1 VRDTQASSTALLIA
15 RSMLLAAATPPLSTL
30 VPDQTVHLTRCFLAS
45 APPAR
50 LIDFALRHTWSR
62 SVLIALERMIL
73 PGIVLHYL
81 VRKQLIEEH
90 VRTFL
95 EKRSDR
101 QLVVLGA
108 GLDTLAWRPRD
119 HGAATAF
126 ELDHPAT
133 QKLKHA
139 AGLAAAPVGL
149 PADFTRELPDALLAA
164 APGFDA
170 ARPTA
175 FVAEGLLMYFP
186 PERVSKLLSSVSR
199 IAAPESRLVFTF
211 MESRPDQ
218 APGFRDSHRLVDAW
232 LRHRREP
239 FRWSIARAEIPLFLE
254 RHGWRL
260 EHLSSPAEL
269 RARFLAAPAF
279 DPLPL
284 AEGESIALARR
295 L

>member
-15 RSMLLAAATPPLSTL
+15 RSMLLAAATPPLRAL
-30 VPDQTVHLTRCFLAS
+30 VPEETVRLTRRFLAS

-50 LIDFALRHTWSR
+50 LLDLALRHAWSR
-62 SVLIALERMIL
+62 KLLLRLERLVL
-73 PGIVLHYL
+73 PGIILHYL

-90 VRTFL
+90 VRAFL
-95 EKRSDR
+95 AKTSDR

-108 GLDTLAWRPRD
+108 GLDTLAWRSRT
-119 HGAATAF
+119 HGAAAAF

-133 QKLKHA
+133 QKLKRA
-139 AGLAAAPVGL
+139 ASLTDAPILL

-164 APGFDA
+164 TPGFDSS
-170 ARPTA
+170 RPTA

-186 PERVSKLLSSVSR
+186 LERVNELLSSVSR

-211 MESRPDQ
+211 MESRPDH
-218 APGFRDSHRLVDAW
+218 APGFRGGHRLVDAW

-239 FRWSIARAEIPLFLE
+239 FRWNIAREEIPTFLQ

>member
-1 VRDTQASSTALLIA
+1 MRDTQASSTALLIA
-15 RSMLLAAATPPLSTL
+15 RSMLLAAATPPLSAL
-30 VPDQTVHLTRCFLAS
+30 VPEETVRLTRRFLAA

-50 LIDFALRHTWSR
+50 LLDFALCHACSR
-62 SVLIALERMIL
+62 SALLRLERLIL
-73 PGIVLHYL
+73 PGIILHYL
-81 VRKQLIEEH
+81 VRKRLIEEH
-90 VRTFL
+90 VRAFL
-95 EKRSDR
+95 KKTRDR

-108 GLDTLAWRPRD
+108 GLDTLAWRSPSRD
-119 HGAATAF
+119 AATTF

-139 AGLAAAPVGL
+139 ANLAAAPVLL
-149 PADFTRELPDALLAA
+149 PADFTRELPDALLTAT
-164 APGFDA
+164 PGFDSS
-170 ARPTA
+170 RPTA

-186 PERVSKLLSSVSR
+186 PERVGELLASVSR

-211 MESRPDQ
+211 MESRPDR
-218 APGFRDSHRLVDAW
+218 APGFRGGHRLVDAW

-239 FRWSIARAEIPLFLE
+239 FHWSIARAEIPSFIKQ
-254 RHGWRL
+254 HGWRL
-260 EHLSSPAEL
+260 EHLSSPTEL

-279 DPLPL
+279 DSLTL